1 MSASRTGGQRLP
13 LSAVRRALLAVALF
27 VIAACGDGSSLGLV
41 GPSSGPATPEPLATE
56 EATVEPSAPPDLP
69 ITVTRQAGTVAR
81 GAAATL
87 AIQTA
92 NKAGCRIVVQY
103 DSGPSTAKG
112 LADKTADSSG
122 TVAWKWTVGR
132 NTHRGEVPVLVSC
145 SLGDQS
151 GNVETSFT
159 VK

>member
-1 MSASRTGGQRLP
+1 
-13 LSAVRRALLAVALF
+13 V
-27 VIAACGDGSSLGLV
+27 
-41 GPSSGPATPEPLATE
+41 TE
-56 EATVEPSAPPDLP
+56 EPTVEPSAPPDLP
-69 ITVTRQAGTVAR
+69 ITVTKQAGIVAR

-92 NKAGCRIVVQY
+92 TKAGCRIVVQY

-122 TVAWKWTVGR
+122 TVTWKWMVGR
-132 NTHRGEVPVLVSC
+132 SIHRGEVPIVISC

>member
-1 MSASRTGGQRLP
+1 
-13 LSAVRRALLAVALF
+13 LSAVRGALLALALF

-69 ITVTRQAGTVAR
+69 ITVTKQAGTVAR

-92 NKAGCRIVVQY
+92 KKAGCRIVVQY

-122 TVAWKWTVGR
+122 TVIWKWTVGR
-132 NTHRGEVPVLVSC
+132 NTHRGEVPIVISC
-145 SLGDQS
+145 SLGDQA

>member
-1 MSASRTGGQRLP
+1 
-13 LSAVRRALLAVALF
+13 VRRALLALALF

-41 GPSSGPATPEPLATE
+41 GPSTGLATPEPLATE
-56 EATVEPSAPPDLP
+56 EPMATVESSAPPDLP
-69 ITVTRQAGTVAR
+69 VTVTKQAGTVAR

-92 NKAGCRIVVQY
+92 KTAGCRIVVQY

-122 TVAWKWTVGR
+122 TVTWKWTVGR
-132 NTHRGEVPVLVSC
+132 SIHRGEVPVLVSC

>member
-1 MSASRTGGQRLP
+1 MLPLP
-13 LSAVRRALLAVALF
+13 LSAVRGALLALALF

-41 GPSSGPATPEPLATE
+41 GPSTGIATQEPLATE
-56 EATVEPSAPPDLP
+56 EPLATVESSAPPDLAVTVTKEAG
-69 ITVTRQAGTVAR
+69 TVTRGS
-81 GAAATL
+81 AATL
-87 AIQTA
+87 VIQTA
-92 NKAGCRIVVQY
+92 KKAGCRIVVQY
-103 DSGPSTAKG
+103 ASGSSTAKG

-122 TVAWKWTVGR
+122 TVTWKWTVGR
-132 NTHRGEVPVLVSC
+132 NTHKGEVPIVISC

>member
-1 MSASRTGGQRLP
+1 LA
-13 LSAVRRALLAVALF
+13 AVRVALLAVALF

-41 GPSSGPATPEPLATE
+41 GPSSGLATQEPLATE
-56 EATVEPSAPPDLP
+56 EPMATLEPSAPPDLT

-92 NKAGCRIVVQY
+92 KKAGCRIVVQY

-122 TVAWKWTVGR
+122 TVIWKWTVGR
-132 NTHRGEVPVLVSC
+132 TTHRGEVPIVISC